1 MSLNRRNDPRL
12 LIGVGDRR
20 RAKKI
25 TIRWPSGIVTTIE
38 KVKVDQTYQIVEPK
52 DGVAQPL
59 PRAPEKPAENAK
71 PAAPVKTKTA
81 G

>member
-1 MSLNRRNDPRL
+1 MQSSHDPRL
-12 LIGVGDRR
+12 LIGVGDLSEL
-20 RAKKI
+20 KKI
-25 TIRWPSGIVTTIE
+25 TIRWPSGIVSTLE
-38 KVKVDQTYQIVEPK
+38 KVKTDQTYEVVEPK

-71 PAAPVKTKTA
+71 PAAPVETKTA